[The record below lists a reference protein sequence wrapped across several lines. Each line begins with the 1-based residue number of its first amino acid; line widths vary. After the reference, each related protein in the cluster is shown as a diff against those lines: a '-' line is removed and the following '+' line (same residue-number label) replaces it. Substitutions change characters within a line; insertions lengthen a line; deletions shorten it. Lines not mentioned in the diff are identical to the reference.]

1 MVMRSAL
8 IFILSYMLIAQ
19 PVMARDVD
27 TNRLDARINTMMQER
42 GMVGLAIVVIQDGK
56 VVHRRGYGYT
66 RAGSSERVTEDT
78 VFRWASLSKSV
89 GAAMAVK
96 LDESG
101 QINMAASI
109 STFNT
114 TLRLPDTGETDADL
128 YDLLSHQLGIVR
140 NAYDNRLEAGTLPSV
155 IRGQL
160 AGLPIECP
168 VGTCHGYQNV
178 AFDTIS
184 EIVQSA
190 TGEPYQ
196 LATKRL
202 IFEPLDMKTATM
214 TKSGLMS
221 SERWARPH
229 NRNGRTS
236 NRTMRESYY
245 RVPAAGGVNG
255 SITDLGK
262 WMMANMGMNPDVL
275 SDQALELLQ
284 TPRAMTPRERRR
296 VRRFFPR
303 MTRADYGLG
312 WRIYDY
318 AGNKTVGHRGAVNG
332 FRSMIMFDP
341 ARRSGVAVL
350 WNSGSNQPVGLQ
362 LEVMDEVY
370 DLPRED
376 WMYLANGPDLRAIR
390 SAHPETIM
398 PEFIPVPSISP
409 QKKDRQFPAD
419 HGAPIYRLN
428 DCFGFA
434 AQPDDGSPFE
444 GQNQSPFF

>member
-1 MVMRSAL
+1 MMRFL
-8 IFILSYMLIAQ
+8 FIFFLSYLLMAQ
-19 PVMARDVD
+19 PVMARDID
-27 TNRLDARINTMMQER
+27 TNRLDARINQMMQER
-42 GMVGLAIVVIQDGK
+42 GMVGLAIVVIQDGE
-56 VVHRRGYGYT
+56 VVHRRGYGFT
-66 RAGSSERVTEDT
+66 RDGSSERVTEDT
-78 VFRWASLSKSV
+78 VFRWASLSKGV

-96 LDESG
+96 LDETG
-101 QINMAASI
+101 DINLAAPI
-109 STFNT
+109 SSYKT
-114 TLRLPDTGETDADL
+114 TLRLPKRGENKADL
-128 YDLLSHQLGIVR
+128 FDLLSHQLGIVR
-140 NAYDNRLEAGTLPSV
+140 NAYDHRLEAGTMPAV

-184 EIVQSA
+184 EIVQGA

-196 LATKRL
+196 LAAKRL
-202 IFEPLDMKTATM
+202 IFEPLDMNTATM
-214 TKSGLMS
+214 TKNGLMS
-221 SERWARPH
+221 STRWARPH
-229 NRNGRTS
+229 TRNGRIS
-236 NRTMRESYY
+236 KRTMRESYY

-262 WMMANMGMNPDVL
+262 WMMANMGMNSEVL
-275 SDQALELLQ
+275 SAQALTTLQ
-284 TPRAMTPRERRR
+284 TPRVITPRQRRR
-296 VRRFFPR
+296 IRQFFPR

-341 ARRSGVAVL
+341 SRRSGVAVL
-350 WNSGSNQPVGLQ
+350 WNSGSNQPVGIQ

-390 SAHPETIM
+390 RAHPETIM
-398 PEFIPVPSISP
+398 PEFIPVPNISP
-409 QKKDRQFPAD
+409 QKKDRRFPVD
-419 HGAPIYRLN
+419 HGAPIYLVSN
-428 DCFGFA
+428 CFGFSSPHSGD
-434 AQPDDGSPFE
+434 QPFE
-444 GQNQSPFF
+444 GQNQQPLF